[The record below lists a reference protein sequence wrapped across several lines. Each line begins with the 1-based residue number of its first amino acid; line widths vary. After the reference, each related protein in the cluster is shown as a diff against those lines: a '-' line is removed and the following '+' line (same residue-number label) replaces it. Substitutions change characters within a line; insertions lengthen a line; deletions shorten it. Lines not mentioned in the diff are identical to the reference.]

1 MAFFPGFH
9 RKLRTQA
16 MLGCLAAVF
25 ALAPLSESLLAA
37 GCHIWPVENPR
48 DADRLDTLVCTE
60 GGTVSRLSQ
69 SKRIYVDGGFRYFAI
84 NTSSHCHGPNCG
96 RDEPSDSLT
105 ANGIQS
111 RIRVSTPNLSRVI
124 VLVPPEAQAF
134 YPASDVLCLAV
145 VADGIFRPPRC
156 S

>member
-1 MAFFPGFH
+1 MAFFLGFH
-9 RKLRTQA
+9 SKLRTQA
-16 MLGCLAAVF
+16 MLCCLAAVF

-48 DADRLDTLVCTE
+48 DSDRLDTLVCTE

-69 SKRIYVDGGFRYFAI
+69 SKRIYVDGGFRYFAV

-105 ANGIQS
+105 ANGIPS
-111 RIRVSTPNLSRVI
+111 RIRVSTPNLPVVS
-124 VLVPPEAQAF
+124 VLVAPEAQ
-134 YPASDVLCLAV
+134 PLCSASDVLCLAV
-145 VADGIFRPPRC
+145 IADGIFRPPRC